1 MELHSVKQ
9 VIVNFEFF
17 TFQSERDGKRER
29 EIKNERQS
37 RGRIEKERRRDTGKR
52 RDRWTVKNEISLEVY
67 TVHLSLENER

>member
-1 MELHSVKQ
+1 MER
-9 VIVNFEFF
+9 
-17 TFQSERDGKRER
+17 ERERER